1 MGRSYTP
8 KYRVEMVLN
17 NNARTFETI
26 AWDKR
31 YGRATKVNLEK
42 LIASI
47 EASTRL
53 GGVNAHLGPKT
64 YISATI
70 VNQKTGDLVAFYAK

>member
-8 KYRVEMVLN
+8 KYRVEMVLDN
-17 NNARTFETI
+17 SARTCEQI

-31 YGRATKVNLEK
+31 YGRANKANLAK

-47 EASTRL
+47 ESSTQP
-53 GGVNAHLGPKT
+53 GGVNAHLGIKSF
-64 YISATI
+64 ISATI
-70 VNQKTGDLVAFYAK
+70 VNQLNGDLVAFYAK